1 MSDQEQPKQFS
12 IQKLYLK
19 DISFESPMTPQAFN
33 VQQWSP
39 KIDLSINNSNQLIK
53 EGLYEIVLRVTVTAT
68 HEEKTAFL
76 IEVEQAGLFAIQGF
90 EQAEL
95 QYLMASQ
102 AMSILFPYAREVV
115 SDLSVRGGYVPV
127 VLSPV
132 NFDALFQQ
140 SMQKAQAEAAEQTPQ

>member
-1 MSDQEQPKQFS
+1 MTDQEQPKQFS

-19 DISFESPMTPQAFN
+19 DMSFESPLTPEAFN

-39 KIDLSINNSNQLIK
+39 KIDLSLNNSQTKLK
-53 EGLYEIVLRVTVTAT
+53 DDLYEIVLRVTVTAT
-68 HEEKTAFL
+68 HEDKTAFL
-76 IEVEQAGLFAIQGF
+76 IEVHQAGIFAIQGF

-95 QYLMASQ
+95 QYLMSSQ

-127 VLSPV
+127 ILSPV
-132 NFDALFQQ
+132 NFDALFQK
-140 SMQKAQAEAAEQTPQ
+140 SMQKAQAEAAEQTTQ

>member
-1 MSDQEQPKQFS
+1 MTDKEPKQFS
-12 IQKLYLK
+12 IQKIYLK
-19 DISFESPMTPQAFN
+19 DLSFESPMTPEAFN

-39 KIDLSINNSNQLIK
+39 KIDLSLNNSQTKLK
-53 EGLYEIVLRVTVTAT
+53 DDLYEIVLRVTVTAS

-76 IEVEQAGLFAIQGF
+76 IEVHQAGIFSIKGF

-115 SDLSVRGGYVPV
+115 SDLSVRGGYIPV
-127 VLSPV
+127 ILSPV

-140 SMQKAQAEAAEQTPQ
+140 QMQKAQAEAAEQTAQ

>member
-1 MSDQEQPKQFS
+1 MTDKEPKQFS
-12 IQKLYLK
+12 IQKIYLK
-19 DISFESPMTPQAFN
+19 DLSFESPMTPEAFN

-39 KIDLSINNSNQLIK
+39 KIDLSLNNSQTKLK
-53 EGLYEIVLRVTVTAT
+53 DDLYEIVLRVTVTAS

-76 IEVEQAGLFAIQGF
+76 IEVHQAGIFAIKGF

-115 SDLSVRGGYVPV
+115 SDLSVRGGYIPV
-127 VLSPV
+127 ILSPV

-140 SMQKAQAEAAEQTPQ
+140 QMQKAQAEAAEQTAQ

>member
-1 MSDQEQPKQFS
+1 MTDKEPKQFS
-12 IQKLYLK
+12 IQKIYLK
-19 DISFESPMTPQAFN
+19 DLSFESPMTPEAFN

-39 KIDLSINNSNQLIK
+39 KIDLSLNNSQTKLK
-53 EGLYEIVLRVTVTAT
+53 DDHYEIVLRVTVTAS

-76 IEVEQAGLFAIQGF
+76 IEVHQAGIFAIKGF

-95 QYLMASQ
+95 QYVMASQ

-115 SDLSVRGGYVPV
+115 SDLSVRGGYIPV
-127 VLSPV
+127 ILSPV

-140 SMQKAQAEAAEQTPQ
+140 QMQKAQAEAAEQTAQ